1 VSAPPIHSDEAVVFS
16 AFAAGEDVALLAV
29 LLAKSSV
36 LLLPTA
42 LAAKILLPVIP
53 SLIAMFIEE
62 DAADD
67 AVPFI
72 A

>member
-1 VSAPPIHSDEAVVFS
+1 MALPPLLPLTSTKNRVCSSDPFRRS
-16 AFAAGEDVALLAV
+16 CRF
-29 LLAKSSV
+29 LAKSSV